1 MPPPRKNSPGNPNN
15 LAIETSTRAGSI
27 SVGCDDQLLET
38 VELTQQRRHNIELMP
53 AIARLCD
60 PVDLQEV
67 YLNIGPGSFTGLRIA
82 VTLAKVLAM
91 ALNVK
96 IVAVEAVDVLAAT
109 QPDCEHLAVC
119 VNRKR
124 DTVYARLYQR
134 GQPTTAARVMT
145 LNSLLADAR
154 RPLTILAQSP
164 GDFDLDGHVTVLS
177 DDLAQPRSDML
188 WHLGRQQAK
197 QGKYTDPAT
206 LLPRYARPPE
216 AVQLWDSRKSGDL
229 ARQ

>member
-1 MPPPRKNSPGNPNN
+1 MDPGQYSFFARNIAPYERCVVNGP
-15 LAIETSTRAGSI
+15 LGEVKRDHTKASKLGGQFRDPS
-27 SVGCDDQLLET
+27 D
-38 VELTQQRRHNIELMP
+38 QRRP
-53 AIARLCD
+53 
-60 PVDLQEV
+60 
-67 YLNIGPGSFTGLRIA
+67 
-82 VTLAKVLAM
+82 
-91 ALNVK
+91 
-96 IVAVEAVDVLAAT
+96 
-109 QPDCEHLAVC
+109 
-119 VNRKR
+119 
-124 DTVYARLYQR
+124 
-134 GQPTTAARVMT
+134 MT